1 MLRRVPALVCLT
13 AALAGCQSAP
23 LGPHAGMPERMQLSR
38 EESGIWRDA
47 EDLDRR
53 LERGGALHLDDQA
66 ARYVQGVMDRLYP
79 EFHGRVRVRLLTA
92 PTLNAFALPNGSIYM
107 HVGLLARLENEAQ
120 LATVLAHEGIHFT
133 HRHSLQQHES
143 VKMTAG
149 LLQATFIVAPV
160 AGLVGASVAS
170 PLLYGY
176 SRDLEREADAVGYE
190 RLVRAGYDPSEASK
204 TFEHLAAEVKAH
216 QIEEPLVYA
225 SHPRLT
231 ERIENLRTAHSGK
244 AQGGERGAES
254 FLAATRSVR
263 LAALEGDLSRQ
274 RYRSV
279 ILVLENEATR
289 GRYPPEASYFL
300 GEAYRQRAGQDDAGR
315 AERAYL
321 AAVKAAP
328 RYAPPYR
335 ALGIHRMKQK
345 DHAGARSYF
354 ERYLELAP
362 DASDRAYIESYRMQA
377 IQEAVK

>member
-1 MLRRVPALVCLT
+1 MLPRVPAIFFMT
-13 AALAGCQSAP
+13 AAVVGCQSAP
-23 LGPHAGMPERMQLSR
+23 LEPHAKMPERMQLSH

-47 EDLDRR
+47 DDLDRR
-53 LERGGALHLDDQA
+53 LERGGAIHADDQA
-66 ARYVQGVMDRLYP
+66 TRYVQQVMDRLYP
-79 EFHGRVRVRLLTA
+79 EFRGGVRVRLLTA

-107 HVGLLARLENEAQ
+107 HVGLLAQ
-120 LATVLAHEGIHFT
+120 LATVLGHEGIHFT

-149 LLQATFIVAPV
+149 LLQATLIAAPV
-160 AGLVGASVAS
+160 AGLLGASIAS
-170 PLLYGY
+170 PVLYGY
-176 SRDLEREADAVGYE
+176 SRDLEREADAFGYE

-204 TFEHLAAEVKAH
+204 TFEHLAAEVKAY
-216 QIEEPLVYA
+216 QIEERLIYA

-231 ERIENLRTAHSGK
+231 ERIENLKTMRSDK
-244 AQGGERGAES
+244 AQGGERGAEA

-263 LAALEGDLSRQ
+263 LAALESDLGRQ
-274 RYRSV
+274 RYQSV

-300 GEAYRQRAGQDDAGR
+300 GEAYRQRAQEGDAGR

-321 AAVKAAP
+321 ATVRAVP
-328 RYAPPYR
+328 SYAPPFR
-335 ALGIHRMKQK
+335 ALGIDRMKRK

-362 DASDRAYIESYRMQA
+362 NAPDRAYVERYRMQA
-377 IQEAVK
+377 VEEAVK

>member
-1 MLRRVPALVCLT
+1 MLHRAPALFLLT

-23 LGPHAGMPERMQLSR
+23 LEPHARMPERMQLSQG
-38 EESGIWRDA
+38 ESGIWRDA
-47 EDLDRR
+47 DDLDRR
-53 LERGGALHLDDQA
+53 LERGGALHMDDQA
-66 ARYVQGVMDRLYP
+66 ARYVQRVMDRLYP
-79 EFHGRVRVRLLTA
+79 EFHGRVRLLTA

-149 LLQATFIVAPV
+149 LLQATFIAAPV
-160 AGLVGASVAS
+160 AGLIGATVAS
-170 PLLYGY
+170 PLLYGS
-176 SRDLEREADAVGYE
+176 SRDLEREADAFGYE
-190 RLVRAGYDPSEASK
+190 RLVRAGYDPSEAPK

-216 QIEEPLVYA
+216 QIEEPLIYA
-225 SHPRLT
+225 SHPRLA
-231 ERIENLRTAHSGK
+231 ERIENLRTAHSGN

-263 LAALEGDLSRQ
+263 LAALEGDLARQ
-274 RYRSV
+274 RYQSV
-279 ILVLENEATR
+279 ILVLENETTR

-300 GEAYRQRAGQDDAGR
+300 GEAYRQRAREDDAVR
-315 AERAYL
+315 AEQAYL
-321 AAVKAAP
+321 AAVKTAP
-328 RYAPPYR
+328 QYAPPYR

-345 DHAGARSYF
+345 DYAGARSYF

-362 DASDRAYIESYRMQA
+362 DASDRAYVESYRTQA
-377 IQEAVK
+377 IREAGK